1 MPRRDTDPYTN
12 FRFRLE
18 LDNIQVAGFAE
29 CTGLQMETK
38 VFEYKEGGRNET
50 TLKFP
55 ETSTYGNITLKR
67 GITNAN
73 ELIDWQLDI
82 VNGTF
87 DLNPRTQ
94 KTNIAIILMDEK
106 GEDVKRWNLMNA
118 FPVKWVG
125 PDLKANSSEIAIE
138 TLEIT
143 HEGIQ
148 KG

>member
-1 MPRRDTDPYTN
+1 MPRRDNDPYTN

-18 LDNIQVAGFAE
+18 LNNIQVAGFAE

-50 TLKFP
+50 ALKFP

-67 GITNAN
+67 GVTNAN
-73 ELIDWQLDI
+73 ELIDWQLAI

-87 DLNPRTQ
+87 DINPRTQ

-106 GEDVKRWNLMNA
+106 GEDVKRWNLINA

-125 PDLKANSSEIAIE
+125 PDLKASSSEIAIE